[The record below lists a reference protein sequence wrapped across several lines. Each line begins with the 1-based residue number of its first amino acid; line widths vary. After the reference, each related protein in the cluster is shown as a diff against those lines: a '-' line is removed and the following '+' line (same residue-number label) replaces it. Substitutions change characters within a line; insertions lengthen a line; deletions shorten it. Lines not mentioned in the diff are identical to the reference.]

1 MPSQSLLCMLCTTS
15 PDLARRQP
23 SRLELG
29 CRHAAPVDGV
39 ALDVLEE
46 AAPPPRREPHV
57 THADVAPAP
66 HALPPAAA
74 LVIGD
79 DEAPPALVDLALDGK
94 EPLEPAPQAVVHR
107 SSALSVSHSL

>member
-1 MPSQSLLCMLCTTS
+1 MPSQSLLCSLCTTS
-15 PDLARRQP
+15 LDLARRQP

-29 CRHAAPVDGV
+29 CGHAPPVDGV

-46 AAPPPRREPHV
+46 RAPPPRREPHV

-79 DEAPPALVDLALDGK
+79 DEAPPALVDLALHGEQPLQSSS
-94 EPLEPAPQAVVHR
+94 EPVVHR
-107 SSALSVSHSL
+107 VPPATS